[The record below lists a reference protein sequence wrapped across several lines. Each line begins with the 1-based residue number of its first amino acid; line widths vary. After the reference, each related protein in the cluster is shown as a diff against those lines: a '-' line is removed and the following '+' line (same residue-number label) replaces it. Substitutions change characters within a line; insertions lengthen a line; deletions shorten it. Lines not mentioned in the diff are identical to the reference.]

1 MGIKKRK
8 LLGLALIAAMVSPW
22 SLPGPASA
30 EVFELDSMKN
40 LYEGV
45 SFDHDMH
52 IEATEENCTECHH
65 HTAGTP
71 PTDPLCVTCHAN
83 SPEADDPSCKS
94 CHVKDVFAAENMKK
108 AWETPLLNHRSKP
121 SLKAAY
127 HQNCLGCHE
136 QNGAPTGCTDCH
148 AMTDAGEK
156 FYNTGKYAP
165 EPVAAGDGGG
175 HH

>member
-8 LLGLALIAAMVSPW
+8 LLGLALMAAMVSPW
-22 SLPGPASA
+22 SLPGPATA
-30 EVFELDSMKN
+30 EVFELDSVKN

-52 IEATEENCTECHH
+52 IEITGEDCTACHH
-65 HTAGTP
+65 HTAGTAP
-71 PTDPLCVTCHAN
+71 VDPLCVTCHAN

-94 CHVKDVFAAENMKK
+94 CHAKDVFDADNMKK
-108 AWETPLLNHRSKP
+108 NWDTPLLHHRNKP
-121 SLKAAY
+121 GLKAAY
-127 HQNCLGCHE
+127 HRNCLGCHE
-136 QNGAPTGCTDCH
+136 EIGAPTGCTDCH
-148 AMTDAGEK
+148 AMTEVGEK

-165 EPVAAGDGGG
+165 EPTAAGQGGG

>member
-1 MGIKKRK
+1 MGNKKRK
-8 LLGLALIAAMVSPW
+8 LLGLALVAAMVSPW
-22 SLPGPASA
+22 SLPGPAGA
-30 EVFELDSMKN
+30 EVFDLDSMKN
-40 LYEGV
+40 LYEKV

-52 IEATEENCTECHH
+52 IEITGQNCTECHH

-71 PTDPLCVTCHAN
+71 PTDALCVTCHAN
-83 SPEADDPSCKS
+83 SQEAADPSCKS
-94 CHVKDVFAAENMKK
+94 CHVKDVFDAENMKK
-108 AWETPLLNHRSKP
+108 TWDTPLLHHRNKP

-136 QNGAPTGCTDCH
+136 QNGAPTGCTECH

-156 FYNTGKYAP
+156 FYNAGKYAP
-165 EPVAAGDGGG
+165 EPKAESHGGG

>member
-8 LLGLALIAAMVSPW
+8 LLGLALMAAMVSPW
-22 SLPGPASA
+22 SLPGPANA

-52 IEATEENCTECHH
+52 IEATEENCTVCHH

-94 CHVKDVFAAENMKK
+94 CHVKDVFSAENMKK
-108 AWETPLLNHRSKP
+108 SWETPLLHHRSKP

-136 QNGAPTGCTDCH
+136 ENGAPTGCTDCH
-148 AMTDAGEK
+148 AMTDTGEK
-156 FYNTGKYAP
+156 FYYTGKYAP
-165 EPVAAGDGGG
+165 EPKAEGEGGG

>member
-8 LLGLALIAAMVSPW
+8 LLGLALVAAMVSPW
-22 SLPGPASA
+22 SFPGPAGA
-30 EVFELDSMKN
+30 EVLELDSIKN

-52 IEATEENCTECHH
+52 IEATEENCAACHH

-71 PTDPLCVTCHAN
+71 TTDPLCVTCHAN

-108 AWETPLLNHRSKP
+108 SWETPRLQHRNKP

-127 HQNCLGCHE
+127 HQNCLSCHE
-136 QNGAPTGCTDCH
+136 EVGAPTGCTDCH

-156 FYNTGKYAP
+156 YYNTGKYAP
-165 EPVAAGDGGG
+165 APKAEGYGGG
-175 HH
+175 H

>member
-8 LLGLALIAAMVSPW
+8 LLGLALMAAMVTPW
-22 SLPGPASA
+22 SLPGPAEA

-71 PTDPLCVTCHAN
+71 PTDPLCVTCHAS
-83 SPEADDPSCKS
+83 SPESDDPSCTS
-94 CHVKDVFAAENMKK
+94 CHVKDVFAADNMKK
-108 AWETPLLNHRSKP
+108 NWDTPLLNHRSKP

-127 HQNCLGCHE
+127 HQNCLGCHTE
-136 QNGAPTGCTDCH
+136 VGAPTGCTDCH

-165 EPVAAGDGGG
+165 EPKADGHGGGG
-175 HH
+175 H